1 MYIPIFMCVLLTNA
15 QNGTAS
21 GEKEIPDNR
30 PAESLVPDLTAQPAI
45 EDMEK
50 TQKLEGSG
58 TRQPC
63 GRVVGIIRR
72 HWREKQYCG
81 SLRVE
86 GDRAVSSGK
95 GQTTSALFM
104 PVDRKASHAVL
115 LCDI

>member
-1 MYIPIFMCVLLTNA
+1 
-15 QNGTAS
+15 
-21 GEKEIPDNR
+21 
-30 PAESLVPDLTAQPAI
+30 LTAQPAI

-72 HWREKQYCG
+72 HWRGKQYCG

-95 GQTTSALFM
+95 GQATSALFM
-104 PVDRKASHAVL
+104 PVDRKASHAAL
-115 LCDI
+115 PCNFPLKYDGLNDQFSCALQFT